1 MNRNETPETM
11 YAEIYDQNE
20 RIQQL
25 KSDCDKRATESF
37 DRPLTEEEIAEYEH
51 NLADITIELGDVEA
65 EFSEVKKS
73 YQSRMKPLQE
83 RISTLALNLK
93 DKSIPFRGEI
103 YYFRFEELGKI
114 AAYDGN
120 GRRVFQRLMTRE
132 EQGNGMFI
140 ETRKEL
146 QVSVKMKP
154 NKDFDID
161 KNPDGFQEE
170 D

>member
-1 MNRNETPETM
+1 MERNETPETM

-25 KSDCDKRATESF
+25 KSDCDKRTTESF
-37 DRPLTEEEIAEYEH
+37 DRTLTEEEIAEYEH
-51 NLADITIELGDVEA
+51 NLADITIELSDVEA
-65 EFSEVKKS
+65 EFAEVKKS
-73 YQSRMKPLQE
+73 YQTRMRPLQD
-83 RISTLALNLK
+83 RITTLAQSLK
-93 DKSIPFRGEI
+93 EKAIPYKGEL
-103 YYFRFEELGKI
+103 YYFRFEEIGKI

-140 ETRKEL
+140 ETRKEMEF
-146 QVSVKMKP
+146 KM
-154 NKDFDID
+154 NKRNGDFDID
-161 KNPDGFQEE
+161 ENPDGEQ

>member
-1 MNRNETPETM
+1 METPETM

-25 KSDCDKRATESF
+25 KADCDKRATESF
-37 DRPLTEEEIAEYEH
+37 ERPLTEEEIADYEH
-51 NLADITIELGDVEA
+51 NIVDNTIQLKKIEA
-65 EFSEVKKS
+65 EFSNVKKI
-73 YQSRMKPLQE
+73 YQDKMKPLNE
-83 RISTLALNLK
+83 RITNLAQSVDSK
-93 DKSIPFRGEI
+93 TVPYKGEI
-103 YYFRFEELGKI
+103 YYFRFQEAGKI

-146 QVSVKMKP
+146 QGAGGMKP
-154 NKDFDID
+154 NTDFDID
-161 KNPDGFQEE
+161 KNPDGVQDKE
-170 D
+170 

>member
-1 MNRNETPETM
+1 METPETM

-25 KSDCDKRATESF
+25 KADCDKRATESF
-37 DRPLTEEEIAEYEH
+37 ERPLTEDEIIDFEH
-51 NLADITIELGDVEA
+51 NLSEDTIELKDIEL
-65 EFSEVKKS
+65 EFSDIKKT
-73 YQSRMKPLQE
+73 YQNKMKPIQE
-83 RISTLALNLK
+83 RITNLAEYLK
-93 DKSIPFRGEI
+93 AKTIPYKGEI
-103 YYFRFEELGKI
+103 YYFKFAEAGKI

-146 QVSVKMKP
+146 QGAGGMKP
-154 NKDFDID
+154 NTDFDID
-161 KNPDGFQEE
+161 KNPDGVQDDE
-170 D
+170 